1 MAQAQVIL
9 HTGVKDI
16 DPSIRSKT
24 FMFMTKVQED
34 DSRSGLDI
42 KIPTGAIDNNV
53 RTARVDKFWRAV
65 MFRLQSSSNGMNHYV
80 LIGVYPH
87 DKAYEVASRLSLTVN
102 PVNGVTELRQSPI
115 ADVAAAP
122 VVPAEDA
129 TGVQPEGAAD
139 AQADEASSVQPA
151 TAAGETEEVGAATSG
166 AGSGT
171 LGTQAGGTADA
182 GAQPAPAGGDAPG
195 GGVVPAVGEK
205 HVGRTLARIGRD
217 VLVDQLGL
225 EPLLVDVT
233 LQMATV
239 DELLEMLSS
248 TKAPEWQADVL
259 LDLAAGAS
267 ADEVALKM
275 SFREESPADL
285 AMRGAE
291 VPSIPADAV
300 DQGQAPAAT
309 QEDALIAGL
318 HTEAAKLS
326 FAVVQGEEELRAAI
340 EDGSFAAWRVF
351 LHPEQRRWAQRDYN
365 GSFRLAGGAG
375 TGKTVVL
382 VHRAV
387 RLQRE
392 ARATAGARDA
402 RILLTTFTTN
412 LADELKTQVQTL
424 EPKALLAEALG
435 DPGIHIAGLDRV
447 ASSII
452 RGASESEIREAT
464 TDVLG
469 RPRSAVSDV
478 TRKTPDDAW
487 ADALAVSGVDLPA
500 RDNTDGRAFVRSEY
514 ELVVLGNRITQ
525 KAQYLK
531 VRRPNRGVRLSR
543 GQRADVWA
551 VIEAYQQ
558 QAYIDSTTS
567 FEEKLHLA
575 AAILR
580 ARAERADS
588 VAASGEERDAAYA
601 VDHVLVDEGQD
612 LTVGHLFLLRALVRK
627 KPNDIFLAEDSHQR
641 IYGQKIVLSHYGID
655 IRGRARRLTLNYRTT
670 ERNLRFGLGILEG
683 TQLGELFRDED
694 DRVAAPEEY
703 EDLEGGAESRAG
715 YRSLRAGED
724 PILEHYESAA
734 DELDGIAG
742 YLRAWLAEGEGN
754 PSLKPEHLAVLV
766 RNSYLRESIV
776 RGLAERGVD
785 VREVDRKGV
794 PAGKPVVMTMHRAKG
809 TEFRNVI
816 LAGISRKSIPAGLT
830 HERYAEQA
838 SREVDQRER
847 SLLYVAATRARDR
860 LVVMGTGR

>member
-129 TGVQPEGAAD
+129 TGVQPDGAAD

-171 LGTQAGGTADA
+171 LGTQVGGTADA

-500 RDNTDGRAFVRSEY
+500 RGDGRAFVRSEY

-734 DELDGIAG
+734 DELDGIAAH
-742 YLRAWLAEGEGN
+742 LRAWLAEGEGD

-830 HERYAEQA
+830 HERYTEQA

-860 LVVMGTGR
+860 LVVSRVG

>member
-102 PVNGVTELRQSPI
+102 PVNGVTELRQSAIP
-115 ADVAAAP
+115 DVAAAP
-122 VVPAEDA
+122 VVPAEA
-129 TGVQPEGAAD
+129 AAGAQPEGAAD
-139 AQADEASSVQPA
+139 AQADETSSMQPA
-151 TAAGETEEVGAATSG
+151 TAAGDTEEVGAAASG

-171 LGTQAGGTADA
+171 LGTQVGGTADA

-285 AMRGAE
+285 AMRGAD

-351 LHPEQRRWAQRDYN
+351 LHSEQRRWAQRDYN

-424 EPKALLAEALG
+424 EPKALLAEAVG

-500 RDNTDGRAFVRSEY
+500 RDSTDGRAFVRSEY

-551 VIEAYQQ
+551 VIESYQQ

-580 ARAERADS
+580 ARAERGDS

-694 DRVAAPEEY
+694 DRVAVPEEY

-724 PILEHYESAA
+724 PIVEHYESAA
-734 DELDGIAG
+734 DELDGIAAH
-742 YLRAWLAEGEGN
+742 LRAWLAEGEGD

-830 HERYAEQA
+830 HERYTEQA

-860 LVVMGTGR
+860 LVVSLLPD